1 MTFHAAKVHNLRPI
15 CPISLLKNTKKASFL
30 PCNLLKYEEISKFV
44 STMKQ

>member
-15 CPISLLKNTKKASFL
+15 GPISALKNTKQGSFL
-30 PCNLLKYEEISKFV
+30 PCNLLKYEEISKFA